1 MQPLRHMHESLPPKA
16 HTYPVTAAR
25 VISFAVLLALW
36 ASPSYAAQA
45 SAQFDVFISLG
56 VPNADLCRSSTQ
68 IGSFGEAVVVTCSS
82 GEIVDFSGD
91 TSAFP
96 WSVTRGDAYRFATL
110 APTSAASLGTVNS
123 YAGLGPVS
131 SWRKVNLA
139 GRDYLEL
146 TISW

>member
-1 MQPLRHMHESLPPKA
+1 MHKSLPLKA
-16 HTYPVTAAR
+16 HTYPVTTAR

-36 ASPSYAAQA
+36 ASSSYAAQT
-45 SAQFDVFISLG
+45 STQFDVFISLG

-68 IGSFGEAVVVTCSS
+68 IGSFGEVVVVTCSS

-110 APTSAASLGTVNS
+110 VPTSVESLGTVNS

-131 SWRKVNLA
+131 SWRRVNLA